1 MVKKNDRHK
10 NNYVKSKVAR
20 WDMFARFIPISLL
33 CLNIFLVTFN
43 YVDFENAFWITMA
56 LASVISCV
64 WWVWTITTIR
74 LVRTTL
80 KSAEDSLLE
89 VKTEVKDVIED
100 VKDFRQR
107 P

>member
-1 MVKKNDRHK
+1 
-10 NNYVKSKVAR
+10 
-20 WDMFARFIPISLL
+20 MFARFIPISLL

-43 YVDFENAFWITMA
+43 YVDFQNAFWITMA

-74 LVRTTL
+74 LVNNTL

-89 VKTEVKDVIED
+89 VKDEVKDVIED